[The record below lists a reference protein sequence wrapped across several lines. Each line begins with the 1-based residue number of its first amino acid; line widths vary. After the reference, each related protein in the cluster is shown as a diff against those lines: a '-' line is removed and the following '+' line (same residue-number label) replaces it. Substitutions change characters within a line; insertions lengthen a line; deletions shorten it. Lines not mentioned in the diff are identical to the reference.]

1 MELNQ
6 AQNAKMLKQMMSSS
20 DFENFLMKSK
30 LKVANQFI
38 SVYSIISIKIILF
51 TKFCLIPERSPPPL
65 ICFKR
70 LIDCPI
76 LQIINVIVLKM
87 ANIMVRIPESANHH
101 VPEASNR
108 NGYERENIMS
118 LKLTILM
125 VMKQAILLILNLK
138 NL

>member
-87 ANIMVRIPESANHH
+87 ANIMVQFPESANHH

-108 NGYERENIMS
+108 NGYENIMS